1 MIRKPAKTFNTVAPA
16 TLHSAVASNDMK
28 AVERFLL
35 KLTQV
40 NRRDA
45 LGRTPLMIAARHGLP
60 GMTQFLLTNGADV
73 HAVDNEGLTALNH
86 VFPPEKFAQARTT
99 EPFVVGI
106 LLGHGADASAILRGP
121 ENIARPENIA
131 LVVGEIITR
140 GMTSTLRGMI
150 DKGLDVTLNDKGDAP
165 FLVAATDT
173 GNEAMVALLLASGGR
188 INAAGASGRTALW
201 AAIAS
206 EDVDLVNMVLDA
218 GADTRATAWKQ
229 VSGKQMSDLEYS
241 RMSTPEIS
249 AAVSAAARK
258 FEVNQAAFTGD
269 AAKLEELLKDRVP
282 METVDMHGYTPLQH
296 AIRESHLDA
305 VKVLIKYGALL
316 NNPGVGELPLHAAIR
331 KGEAEVVRALLEAGA
346 SAILKSYSGKDA
358 LDIAQKIKKKTML
371 HLVEPY
377 YAHEKGVAVK
387 QAIGLNGS
395 VAAPQTA
402 RFRKAPTP

>member
-1 MIRKPAKTFNTVAPA
+1 MIRKPARTFNAVSPA
-16 TLHSAVASNDMK
+16 TLHNAVASNDMQ
-28 AVERFLL
+28 AAERFLL
-35 KLTQV
+35 KLA
-40 NRRDA
+40 NINGRDA
-45 LGRTPLMIAARHGLP
+45 SGRTPLMIAARHGHS
-60 GMTQFLLTNGADV
+60 GMTQFLLANDADI

-86 VFPPEKFAQARTT
+86 VFPVEKFAQKPTT
-99 EPFVVGI
+99 EPFIVGI

-121 ENIARPENIA
+121 DNIARPDNVA

-165 FLVAATDT
+165 FLVAAADT
-173 GNEAMVALLLASGGR
+173 GNKAMVALLLASGGR
-188 INAAGASGRTALW
+188 VNVADASGRTALW

-206 EDVDLVNMVLDA
+206 EDVDLVNMLLDA
-218 GADTRATAWKQ
+218 GADTRATAWKP

-241 RMSTPEIS
+241 RMSSPEIS

-282 METVDMHGYTPLQH
+282 KETVDMHGYTPLQH
-296 AIRESHLDA
+296 AVRESHLDA
-305 VKVLIKYGALL
+305 VKVLIKYGAIL
-316 NNPGVGELPLHAAIR
+316 NNASVGELPLHAAIR
-331 KGEAEVVRALLEAGA
+331 KGEPDVVRSLLEAGA
-346 SAILKSYSGKDA
+346 SAILKSYGGRDA

-377 YAHEKGVAVK
+377 YAHEKGIAVK

-402 RFRKAPTP
+402 RFRKGPTP